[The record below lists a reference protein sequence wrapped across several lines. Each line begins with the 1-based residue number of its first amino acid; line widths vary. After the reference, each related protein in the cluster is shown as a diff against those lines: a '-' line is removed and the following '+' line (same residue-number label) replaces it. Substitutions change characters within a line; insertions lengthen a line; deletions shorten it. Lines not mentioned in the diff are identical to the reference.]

1 MPIDNTLV
9 ILVDSGGTFY
19 GESDMAIKLSI
30 PITENAMDRPV
41 IHMAPSGTLER
52 SDDGQPVMG

>member
-1 MPIDNTLV
+1 MSIGNTRG
-9 ILVDSGGTFY
+9 ILVDSGGSFY
-19 GESDMAIKLSI
+19 DESDMAIKLSI
-30 PITENAMDRPV
+30 LTTENAMDRPV